1 MDSLEAKQQISIL
14 TAHLGELW
22 ELICIMPDPIQR
34 GIVMSH
40 VMEVNDKI
48 TILQRITMD

>member
-22 ELICIMPDPIQR
+22 ELIIVMPDPIQR
-34 GIVMSH
+34 GIIMSR
-40 VMEVNDKI
+40 VVDINDKI
-48 TILQRITMD
+48 TFLQKITMD